1 MNGEGE
7 AYTKDYFYLYYRSVD
22 DQPIPYASVYMN
34 EYESQDVVNAI
45 LKKIKDE
52 GDRDI
57 RGWFDRI
64 DEGVRD
70 VESENDAIS
79 GTDKKSS
86 NTSPNGKMGVKL
98 SRKGK
103 YFDTPELYSKVKRA
117 DSGSTGRGKVNI
129 TENYNG
135 ENKKTIVIARE
146 FYPENGGANEGQK
159 IDTRGSQ
166 GRGYRP
172 IKGQPLTVSH
182 NSQTE
187 RGARQGKVNSLH
199 YNPRDSNAKHIY
211 QLNPPRGLEWL

>member
-86 NTSPNGKMGVKL
+86 NTSPNDKMGVKL

-103 YFDTPELYSKVKRA
+103 YFDNPELYSKVKRA
-117 DSGSTGRGKVNI
+117 DSGSTGRGKVN
-129 TENYNG
+129 
-135 ENKKTIVIARE
+135 
-146 FYPENGGANEGQK
+146 
-159 IDTRGSQ
+159 
-166 GRGYRP
+166 
-172 IKGQPLTVSH
+172 
-182 NSQTE
+182 
-187 RGARQGKVNSLH
+187 SLH
-199 YNPRDSNAKHIY
+199 YNPR
-211 QLNPPRGLEWL
+211 GLECEAYLPIKPNQGTRMRSMEPIPY